1 MAKKAPAMSLNLMVR
16 QWEDELPDL
25 DLRPFWFVG
34 AVMQLAQRYESDF
47 RDLAQSRFGIG
58 TGDLRIILALR
69 RAGPPYAVRATDL
82 FQSLLIT
89 SGAVTKQ
96 VDRLE
101 KKGFVERI
109 RAEASRGERLVSL
122 TSKGMRAANFV
133 QKTIATSFAGIG
145 PIVSGLS
152 EKELRTIVT
161 TFQRL
166 LREQPSGDVGD
177 VGWFSTKVRLARAST
192 KTPNKTM
199 C

>member
-101 KKGFVERI
+101 KKGFV
-109 RAEASRGERLVSL
+109 
-122 TSKGMRAANFV
+122 
-133 QKTIATSFAGIG
+133 
-145 PIVSGLS
+145 
-152 EKELRTIVT
+152 
-161 TFQRL
+161 
-166 LREQPSGDVGD
+166 
-177 VGWFSTKVRLARAST
+177 
-192 KTPNKTM
+192 
-199 C
+199 